1 MPTRTNTM
9 SQTTD
14 QPAAPPA
21 GLLVLDKP
29 LDWTSHDCV
38 AKLRRL
44 LGVKKI
50 GHAGTLDPA
59 ATGVLVAGVG
69 RGTRF
74 LTYLGGLDK
83 AYTATIR
90 LGVSTTTDDAA
101 GQVTSVAPAA
111 ALAPD
116 QVEAQVGLLTG
127 DILQVPSSVSAI
139 KVAGKRAYARVRAGE
154 TVELAAR
161 PVRVSRFTV
170 AALRPDPDAG
180 WLDVDVEVEVSAGT
194 YVRALARDLGA
205 QLGVGGHLV
214 ALRRTRVGP
223 FTLADAVTLAQVE
236 SGAQP
241 VPLAEAAARLFPVR
255 HLSAEEARTLGHG
268 GRIGSAAARAD
279 ELPVAAIGPDGE
291 LVAMIRSDEQGA
303 RPVAVFI

>member
-1 MPTRTNTM
+1 M

-14 QPAAPPA
+14 QPAVAPA
-21 GLLVLDKP
+21 GVLVLDKP

-74 LTYLGGLDK
+74 LTYLSGLDK

-90 LGVSTTTDDAA
+90 LGVATTTDDAA
-101 GQVTSVAPAA
+101 GEVTSVTPAA
-111 ALAPD
+111 ALGHD
-116 QVEAQVGLLTG
+116 RLEAGVALLTG

-154 TVELAAR
+154 TV
-161 PVRVSRFTV
+161 
-170 AALRPDPDAG
+170 
-180 WLDVDVEVEVSAGT
+180 
-194 YVRALARDLGA
+194 
-205 QLGVGGHLV
+205 
-214 ALRRTRVGP
+214 
-223 FTLADAVTLAQVE
+223 
-236 SGAQP
+236 
-241 VPLAEAAARLFPVR
+241 
-255 HLSAEEARTLGHG
+255 
-268 GRIGSAAARAD
+268 
-279 ELPVAAIGPDGE
+279 
-291 LVAMIRSDEQGA
+291 
-303 RPVAVFI
+303 